1 MPSTESAAGLRTSE
15 FALPDGVLAVL
26 SWDPYEQLDVARRI
40 TALAVAG
47 WVTGLECEVAR
58 LREGAADREQENVE
72 PWDVESTEVA
82 GPGHAGAPASPHC
95 RHLLRRHRHRH
106 LHLRPLGVGP
116 GGACRAAGRVHQT
129 GNQQGECRFLATF
142 RACSRYSGHPT
153 RIFHEEM
160 SLCNNAGANTLITS
174 ARNIWS
180 TRSRSILNEP
190 KSSAII
196 GSHNV
201 NLHDLAIG
209 RRRFFSRSVMP
220 SSSLWWSPFS
230 SPLHYLSY

>member
-1 MPSTESAAGLRTSE
+1 MWRAASPRWPSPAGSPGSSARWRGSGRAPPTGNRRTSSRGTSR
-15 FALPDGVLAVL
+15 ARRSLVLAMRVL
-26 SWDPYEQLDVARRI
+26 PLALTAAIFSGATAIVIYISGLLESDLA
-40 TALAVAG
+40 ALAA
-47 WVTGLECEVAR
+47 L
-58 LREGAADREQENVE
+58 Q
-72 PWDVESTEVA
+72 
-82 GPGHAGAPASPHC
+82 
-95 RHLLRRHRHRH
+95 
-106 LHLRPLGVGP
+106 
-116 GGACRAAGRVHQT
+116 GGFINLSCLVVSIKMKIKCMYVIWT
-129 GNQQGECRFLATF
+129 
-142 RACSRYSGHPT
+142 
-153 RIFHEEM
+153 
-160 SLCNNAGANTLITS
+160 GANTLITS

-209 RRRFFSRSVMP
+209 RRSKCRFFSRSVMP

>member
-82 GPGHAGAPASPHC
+82 GPGHAGA
-95 RHLLRRHRHRH
+95 
-106 LHLRPLGVGP
+106 
-116 GGACRAAGRVHQT
+116 
-129 GNQQGECRFLATF
+129 
-142 RACSRYSGHPT
+142 
-153 RIFHEEM
+153 
-160 SLCNNAGANTLITS
+160 NTLITS